1 MDFVNALK
9 MELKKS
15 EITLGYNKD
24 EQLIIDIEKNPS
36 IIITGSTGTGKSILL
51 DQILLQLMNKYTSLE
66 MGIVSID
73 TSGIELLSYTK
84 TPYTLFHALNDKT
97 KSSEA
102 IFKVLREIER
112 RKKLLEEKKV
122 LNVEDYNRI
131 SSKKLPMLVLAIDD
145 DKLLLR
151 DKDIDSMLSGIITQL
166 RDLNIVCILATSDV
180 YNSFFETDK
189 NILASVL
196 ISFDYTSN
204 DEATRANIDG
214 INNLPIGSFA
224 ARINGVSKIYNNYE
238 FDDSTIEE
246 IIK

>member
-97 KSSEA
+97 KSCEA

-112 RKKLLEEKKV
+112 RKELLEEKKV

-224 ARINGVSKIYNNYE
+224 AKINGVSKIYNNYE

>member
-112 RKKLLEEKKV
+112 RKELLSNENYVKKAPANLVEQEKNKL
-122 LNVEDYNRI
+122 
-131 SSKKLPMLVLAIDD
+131 
-145 DKLLLR
+145 
-151 DKDIDSMLSGIITQL
+151 
-166 RDLNIVCILATSDV
+166 
-180 YNSFFETDK
+180 
-189 NILASVL
+189 
-196 ISFDYTSN
+196 
-204 DEATRANIDG
+204 
-214 INNLPIGSFA
+214 
-224 ARINGVSKIYNNYE
+224 
-238 FDDSTIEE
+238 IEE
-246 IIK
+246 EQKLKELEN